1 MRGAEARGFTLLEIL
16 VALAVLAVALMA
28 ATRAVGMSVQSAGQV
43 KLSLLANWVAENRL
57 AQHRLNRNLPP
68 LGSASGRERQAGIE
82 LAWEEEVSGTPN
94 PLFRRVEIRVK
105 DPGDAQHDLRRLV
118 SYVAVQK

>member
-1 MRGAEARGFTLLEIL
+1 MRGAERGFTLLEIL

-28 ATRAVGMSVQSAGQV
+28 ATRAIGLSVQSAGQV
-43 KLSLLANWVAENRL
+43 KLSLLAGWVAENRL
-57 AQHRLNRNLPP
+57 AQHRINRVWPP
-68 LGSASGRERQAGIE
+68 VGTASGSEQQGGIE

-105 DPGDAQHDLRRLV
+105 DPADPGHDLRRLV
-118 SYVAVQK
+118 SYVALQK